1 MCIHFQFIIVSD
13 LNLAIWECPQTSAV
27 DANDAGF
34 QTIAGIECVR
44 LRFTLILAQASC
56 VDSVP
61 LSSFTSMEP
70 RYCEKTNK
78 QTLRRIQTYVRVWL
92 WLLNSRSLPL
102 RWAGRVLHF
111 TVHCHVLYIWHQ
123 KSPEIFTFKKLE
135 PGNVWHVWPINANKN
150 CGLLKWL
157 KQFFVFLYSWII
169 CIALM
174 KYTVTC
180 LLDL

>member
-13 LNLAIWECPQTSAV
+13 LNLAIWVCPQTSAV

-102 RWAGRVLHF
+102 TWAGRVLGQIAIYDTQYMLIF
-111 TVHCHVLYIWHQ
+111 WNI
-123 KSPEIFTFKKLE
+123 PEMNYCDISSGSFSSLR
-135 PGNVWHVWPINANKN
+135 
-150 CGLLKWL
+150 LL
-157 KQFFVFLYSWII
+157 SS
-169 CIALM
+169 
-174 KYTVTC
+174 
-180 LLDL
+180 